1 MKILLTGAAGF
12 IGSHLAEGLLGRGDS
27 VVGLDS
33 FNDYYDP
40 ARKRANIAPALKSPR
55 FRLVEGDI
63 RDRGLLEELF
73 RREGFQ
79 TVIHLAARAGVRSSL
94 RDPLLYED
102 VNVGGTLKLLE
113 AARQYGTDRFLFAS
127 SSSVY
132 GSNSRLPWKESDQVL
147 LPVSP
152 YGATKLAGEHFCRVF
167 HQAYGLRVTIMR
179 FFTVYGPRQR
189 PDMAIHKFTRLIRE
203 GRPIPFFGDGTSLR
217 DYTYIEDIVSGLLG
231 GLAAEIPYGVF
242 NLGGGHSISLAEL
255 VERLGELLGKSPVL
269 ERLPAQAGDVEVTQA
284 DVSAAAALLGYRPRT
299 PVEEGLKKFV
309 ASYRISGEG

>member
-12 IGSHLAEGLLGRGDS
+12 IGSHLAEALLGRGDD

-33 FNDYYDP
+33 FNDYYEP

-79 TVIHLAARAGVRSSL
+79 AVIHLAARAGVRLSL

-102 VNVGGTLKLLE
+102 VNIGGTLKLLE
-113 AARQYGTDRFLFAS
+113 TTRQYGTDRFLFAS

-132 GSNSRLPWKESDQVL
+132 GANPRLPWKESDSLL

-231 GLAAEIPYGVF
+231 GLKAEIPYGVF

-255 VERLGELLGKSPVL
+255 VERLGELLGKPPIL

-309 ASYRISGEG
+309 DSYRISGEG